1 MAQVIEGSNSA
12 QSPWERQSGLKPPQ
26 NQCPPSGGTRHLTEK
41 WDRPLLGVSP
51 GPAWSEALPQRA
63 YSDKNGR
70 IARVERLLD
79 QVEWIFN
86 RGDTGWGSRDFGSTF
101 LPLARAYILRDL
113 AVRLIRIPAA
123 HCAAAC
129 AGRVGSHGKESY
141 EHALLKRS
149 ALLWARSLG
158 AADAKEEEWCAVG
171 RADVYSANHRW
182 VIECGNTPIKK
193 LVDAVRSEQQPRFTL
208 VPYQRCPSSLPASAS
223 LIAIDFV
230 WSPALVDELQ
240 EEARARAEEVRAA
253 MDAACERMGLTAAV
267 RRDPMSADKLEGP
280 SVPSPTCFRSEEN

>member
-26 NQCPPSGGTRHLTEK
+26 NQGPPIGGTPAPTEK
-41 WDRPLLGVSP
+41 WDRPSRQSIP
-51 GPAWSEALPQRA
+51 CDAWSAAPPQRA
-63 YSDKNGR
+63 YKSGDTR

-86 RGDTGWGSRDFGSTF
+86 RGDTGWGSRDGGATF

-113 AVRLIRIPAA
+113 AVRLIRIPSS
-123 HCAAAC
+123 HCATAT
-129 AGRVGSHGKESY
+129 AGRIGSHGKESR

-149 ALLWARSLG
+149 VLLWAHSLG
-158 AADAKEEEWCAVG
+158 ATDAKEEQWCAVG
-171 RADVYSANHRW
+171 RADVYSAAHRW

-208 VPYQRCPSSLPASAS
+208 VPYQRCPSSLPPAAS
-223 LIAIDFV
+223 LVAIDFV
-230 WSPALVDELQ
+230 WCPALVEEL
-240 EEARARAEEVRAA
+240 RAEERARVEETRAA

-267 RRDPMSADKLEGP
+267 RRDPMFADALDAAEPALSRLNG
-280 SVPSPTCFRSEEN
+280 RS

>member
-1 MAQVIEGSNSA
+1 MATSLAQIPTPPWSA
-12 QSPWERQSGLKPPQ
+12 APPQ
-26 NQCPPSGGTRHLTEK
+26 I
-41 WDRPLLGVSP
+41 
-51 GPAWSEALPQRA
+51 A
-63 YSDKNGR
+63 YKAADAR

-113 AVRLIRIPAA
+113 AVRLIRIPSSYCAT
-123 HCAAAC
+123 AAA
-129 AGRVGSHGKESY
+129 GRIGSHGKESR

-149 ALLWARSLG
+149 AMLWARSLG
-158 AADAKEEEWCAVG
+158 ASDAKEEEWCAVG
-171 RADVYSANHRW
+171 RADVYSAAHRW

-208 VPYQRCPSSLPASAS
+208 VPYQRCPSSLPPSAS
-223 LIAIDFV
+223 LVAIDFV
-230 WSPALVDELQ
+230 WCPALVEELRA
-240 EEARARAEEVRAA
+240 EERARAEETRAA

-267 RRDPMSADKLEGP
+267 RRDPMFADALAASDP
-280 SVPSPTCFRSEEN
+280 VPSPIRSEGA